1 MSRLKEI
8 INKIKMRIF
17 YNRCYSANEDIGT
30 AIFGNCEGFSEN
42 KTCNNCPYFC
52 NIKECD

>member
-17 YNRCYSANEDIGT
+17 YNRCYSANEYKGI
-30 AIFGNCEGFSEN
+30 AIFGNCKGFGKN
-42 KTCNNCPYFC
+42 KTCNNYPYFC

>member
-1 MSRLKEI
+1 MSRIKEI

-17 YNRCYSANEDIGT
+17 HNRCYSANEDIGI
-30 AIFGNCEGFSEN
+30 AIFGNCKGFGEN

>member
-8 INKIKMRIF
+8 INKIKMRI
-17 YNRCYSANEDIGT
+17 YSANEDIGI
-30 AIFGNCEGFSEN
+30 AIFGNCKGFGEN